1 MAVSGCVS
9 RPATCSPR
17 EEAGEFLS
25 VYVVTRLPR
34 WQTGSA
40 VTQRFRSKLIG
51 ERVIIGYWVNSYFG
65 RSTNPAWRCW
75 QGCENGATGW
85 RGMVGAFRT
94 EPQSGEDPRGGGRGF
109 LEDAQP
115 RLAVAEPKIR
125 EVEGP
130 AAGRTVSQ
138 CGVEREVPVG
148 VKSLASDLGGQDR
161 CPRSEHHVGI
171 SEDRDLERIQV
182 RLLQLQGS
190 VLLPVPLPG
199 CTSSRSPLG
208 LPPCLLQ
215 LPAQGSPC
223 RLSRA
228 ALRRP
233 APRFFVALPHFLQI
247 IYGSSRDAVG
257 SLRARAS

>member
-1 MAVSGCVS
+1 M
-9 RPATCSPR
+9 
-17 EEAGEFLS
+17 
-25 VYVVTRLPR
+25 
-34 WQTGSA
+34 
-40 VTQRFRSKLIG
+40 
-51 ERVIIGYWVNSYFG
+51 
-65 RSTNPAWRCW
+65 
-75 QGCENGATGW
+75 
-85 RGMVGAFRT
+85 GAFRT
-94 EPQSGEDPRGGGRGF
+94 ERSLGRTPAGWAGSGF

-148 VKSLASDLGGQDR
+148 VKSLANDLGGQDR

-171 SEDRDLERIQV
+171 SEDRDLERIPV

-215 LPAQGSPC
+215 LPAQGSAC

-228 ALRRP
+228 ALCRP
-233 APRFFVALPHFLQI
+233 AP
-247 IYGSSRDAVG
+247 
-257 SLRARAS
+257 